1 MRTGIQMIY
10 ENMTGDKILSAAGK
24 GNCRICGGSLPE
36 DPVFAPNHISNSWT
50 DEAVISVPDSVYL
63 CPACAWL
70 TSKGTDK
77 KDRKS
82 LIWQGRPTMI
92 VEAGGKS
99 RHLEFYDFLK
109 ILQNRDFS
117 FPVLLA
123 VHGKYQKATQKHI
136 EWKSNR
142 CVSYSPHR
150 LRIAMSGMHIFD
162 ISNGSLLDGIAQI
175 DLDDW
180 FPFVTRLCHFVA
192 HDLVP
197 YMNPKF
203 TDRTKA
209 HFAIKSIL
217 DILLKSNN
225 VSESSYL
232 AAYLAGYSAF
242 PDLGKENAA

>member
-1 MRTGIQMIY
+1 
-10 ENMTGDKILSAAGK
+10 
-24 GNCRICGGSLPE
+24 
-36 DPVFAPNHISNSWT
+36 
-50 DEAVISVPDSVYL
+50 
-63 CPACAWL
+63 
-70 TSKGTDK
+70 
-77 KDRKS
+77 
-82 LIWQGRPTMI
+82 MI